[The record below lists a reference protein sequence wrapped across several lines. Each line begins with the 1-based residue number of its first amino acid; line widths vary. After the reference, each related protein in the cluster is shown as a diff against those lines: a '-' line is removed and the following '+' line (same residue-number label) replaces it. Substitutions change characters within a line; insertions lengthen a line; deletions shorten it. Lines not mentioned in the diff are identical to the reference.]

1 MIRRKIVGILMTVS
15 IVISLIPT
23 NAFAAGYDRAN
34 KDENVPLE
42 AVATETKNTK
52 YNPKRYFSPNGNSLE
67 KAWDGSFDQ
76 QYEYDWGI
84 VGIMANSPGAS
95 IFNRDYPQ
103 PQGTGT
109 HILSRYTRKVVHEN
123 NSFRYMSIRAS
134 EAGETYENDLRGWE
148 YNSSKWA
155 DLYKAAG
162 FSLWKSP
169 KTDPMVPNQKGSI
182 PVQTFEDGKT
192 TDSNGR
198 RYSPEYLSDYF
209 SDASDTY
216 YVRTFMPP
224 TNGNTFSSND
234 YFEDG
239 GNNFVPWKVGTDNE
253 PWLYKRWAVVW
264 YKREKALP
272 SIIESRIDLADGSKK
287 YDGGEVLW
295 TNNGNVSYFV
305 EAMDNYLESYGQT
318 AQWDAGI
325 KELWMGVGGSD
336 VSVIRS
342 KNRENN
348 SSQTTTYRP
357 IDTNQTEVNA
367 DKVGQI
373 DWSSDTALL
382 DRGFNQIYAGNTFK
396 KWKKGSM
403 KAPTMIGKQSLSLE
417 NGQLVTPVCDAT
429 NKQGI
434 SVSDTNCTISTT
446 AKIAQRSAHIGG
458 IYINHDNAN
467 AMIGFHYYKGGD
479 TSSSANEGKIY
490 RDVAIDQT
498 APLGAPMTY
507 DDNEP
512 VVDQVT
518 LRINDVA
525 DISGADEWYEN
536 DKTVNGCGVKSVT
549 AKIYDPSGKDI
560 SDEIKLT
567 QGSTQQTVC
576 RGTRGFF
583 ATFPYSS
590 TYSFTEGNNVYGQY
604 KIVYTLT
611 DNLDNSR
618 TYETTFMRDDPLKSE
633 PQVDLVSWKYS
644 EPGTNQRWVNT
655 TDTFKIGVDTHT
667 TKFRTAIYPSSH
679 KLYLKEIASG
689 ATDYSVDSKESKKS
703 EFVRN
708 FSVSSV
714 QKVENNYF
722 AGGTT
727 SVRWSNN
734 DEGTYWLSNLSDYLA
749 NENAHGKKFR
759 LWSDSTVS
767 YNGRSKTSKVVGEK
781 DGEIVC
787 VDAEAPRF
795 TYEQTDI
802 STCNFTVSETGKT
815 DESGI
820 SKIVITTGNGVVLFN
835 KTFDTKAKK
844 EMTFSGS
851 LDHGDYKSATAT
863 VTDNV
868 GNTKDYPM
876 SFIEIDTDLD
886 LTVITQGG
894 YTPRK
899 LLKVTGKGE
908 VVKNPIN
915 DTPQFRLREDST
927 FTDQAFRGYPNKYTP
942 NFVDSPKLNKQWLID
957 DVYNEGYPAINGIGI
972 EPNGDVKITW
982 GRISDPVLSYAFAID
997 CNVTGTEIGGQG
1009 THVRNSKSID
1019 FCSGEDRYAYK
1030 LFYTGATQTEPNAD
1044 STPIAEDD
1052 SFSIYKMKDGA
1063 IKKDAEGNPI
1073 VKDDSEFVVPNLNA
1087 KTLLSGW
1094 YKFEVTMLDFN
1105 GNKSGT
1111 SEKWFYFERPQIYL
1125 PMKLQVTAVKDVSW
1139 EKAPYPYNYELDE
1152 AGVPVAGTQSDK
1164 FPIGSSLTGYKAPGT
1179 NSTAKIKL
1187 GYMINYN
1194 FTKDGIENLDS
1205 LDLTYKFVDSSD
1217 YDKELNVTIGGKSVE
1232 AYDAENNSNIGSKTF
1247 TKAELAPKTMYM
1259 KHFIP
1264 ANAEVRNSDGSIFD
1278 GDITVIAVFKC
1289 KEGEMNSEFEVPL
1302 YTVTTSSSSLND
1314 LDDNKQR

>member
-1 MIRRKIVGILMTVS
+1 MVRRKIVGILMTVS
-15 IVISLIPT
+15 IVVSLIPT
-23 NAFAAGYDRAN
+23 NAFASTGADRGN
-34 KDENVPLE
+34 VSDEGTKGTE
-42 AVATETKNTK
+42 AVVNQMKSK
-52 YNPKRYFSPNGNSLE
+52 DYNPKRYFSPTTVLSD
-67 KAWDGSFDQ
+67 ADGSFDP

-84 VGIMANSPGAS
+84 VGLMSNGDSNSFLTLDNVTNGEGKE
-95 IFNRDYPQ
+95 IQ
-103 PQGTGT
+103 
-109 HILSRYTRKVVHEN
+109 SRYTRLVVEN
-123 NSFRYMSIRAS
+123 INSAYVEKYHYMSIRADD
-134 EAGETYENDLRGWE
+134 NDKRGWSYSNALWGDK
-148 YNSSKWA
+148 YNNLEGFTLDRAPKKDRIINKFGRVPVRLNS
-155 DLYKAAG
+155 AG
-162 FSLWKSP
+162 DMD
-169 KTDPMVPNQKGSI
+169 TNGS
-182 PVQTFEDGKT
+182 
-192 TDSNGR
+192 
-198 RYSPEYLSDYF
+198 RYYNTWMSDYF
-209 SDASDTY
+209 TQASDTY
-216 YVRTFMPP
+216 YFRTFMKLIDKR
-224 TNGNTFSSND
+224 GFHYSNPIS
-234 YFEDG
+234 YG
-239 GNNFVPWKVGTDNE
+239 GNDNLPWVVGDQADTRTH
-253 PWLYKRWAVVW
+253 KRWAVVW

-272 SIIESRIDLADGSKK
+272 SIIESRIDLADGSKN
-287 YDGGEVLW
+287 YDGGTVLW
-295 TNNGNVSYFV
+295 TNNGDISYFV
-305 EAMDNYLESYGQT
+305 EAMDNYPESYGQT

-325 KELWMGVGGSD
+325 KELWMGVAGSD

-348 SSQTTTYRP
+348 SSKATIYR
-357 IDTNQTEVNA
+357 TETENQTEVNA

-382 DRGFNQIYAGNTFK
+382 DRGFNKIAAGTTFK
-396 KWKKGSM
+396 KWKSGSM
-403 KAPTMIGKQSLSLE
+403 KAPTMTGKQSLSLVD
-417 NGQLVTPVCDAT
+417 GQLVTPVCDAT

-434 SVSDTNCTISTT
+434 SVSNRNCTISTT
-446 AKIAQRSAHIGG
+446 TDIAGRSAFIGG
-458 IYINHDNAN
+458 LAIEGNNAN
-467 AMIGFHYYKGGD
+467 AMINFHYYKGGD

-490 RDVAIDQT
+490 RDVAVDQT
-498 APLGAPMTY
+498 APIGAPMTY

-518 LRINDVA
+518 LRINQVA
-525 DISGADEWYEN
+525 DISGGGTWYEN
-536 DKTVNGCGVKSVT
+536 DKTANGCGVKSVT

-560 SDEIKLT
+560 SGEIKLT

-576 RGTRGFF
+576 RGTRGLF

-655 TDTFKIGVDTHT
+655 TDTFKIGVDAHT
-667 TKFRTAIYPSSH
+667 TKFRTSIYPSSH
-679 KLYLKEIASG
+679 KLYLKEITSG

-767 YNGRSKTSKVVGEK
+767 YNGRYKTSKVVGEK

-851 LDHGDYKSATAT
+851 LDHGDYKTATAT

-894 YTPRK
+894 DTPRK
-899 LLKVTGKGE
+899 LLKVTGRGE

-942 NFVDSPKLNKQWLID
+942 NFVDSPKLDKQWLID
-957 DVYNEGYPAINGIGI
+957 DVYNEGYPAINEIGI
-972 EPNGDVKITW
+972 EPNGDVKVTW

-1030 LFYTGATQTEPNAD
+1030 LFYTGATQTEPSVDA
-1044 STPIAEDD
+1044 TPIAEDN

-1179 NSTAKIKL
+1179 NSTTKIKL

-1217 YDKELNVTIGGKSVE
+1217 YDKELNVTIGEKSVE

-1247 TKAELAPKTMYM
+1247 TKADLAPKTMYM